1 MREFITLLALFM
13 LSVYLGYVWAVN
25 NPGPSERLIKNI
37 FKSFVFIKDLPSVVI
52 FLVIFVN
59 NAVKSLISMLLG
71 LFLGIVPITFVVF
84 NGFILGMVSGV
95 ASKDVGI
102 WRVALM
108 LIPHGVLEIPAVLIA
123 CSYGLRLGLA
133 IIKKLRGIRVN
144 LTGELKRALG
154 VYIKYVVPLLL
165 IAAFVETYITPI
177 ISQA

>member
-25 NPGPSERLIKNI
+25 NPELSERLIKDL
-37 FKSFVFIKDLPSVVI
+37 FESFVFIKDLPSVVI
-52 FLVIFVN
+52 FLMIFVN

-71 LFLGIVPITFVVF
+71 LFFGIIPIMFVIS

-95 ASKDVGI
+95 VSKDVGI
-102 WRVALM
+102 WRVMLM
-108 LIPHGVLEIPAVLIA
+108 LIPHGILEIPAVLIA

-144 LTGELKRALG
+144 LTDELKRALSD
-154 VYIKYVVPLLL
+154 YIKYVVPLLL